1 MHRHDLFPLSLMNLL
16 LSSHSGIF
24 YPYVFLYEQAAQRD
38 SQNHI
43 IYKAMSNGHGAEC
56 AAVKV
61 QIRKRKHELAEIN
74 VRAKRR
80 EQSTHRACIGHL
92 CGPIYKERRLDR
104 PDPYPVRR
112 GGTLLE
118 RYL

>member
-1 MHRHDLFPLSLMNLL
+1 MIFSLSLMNLL

-24 YPYVFLYEQAAQRD
+24 YPYVFLYEQASQRD

-43 IYKAMSNGHGAEC
+43 NYKAISNGHGAEC

-74 VRAKRR
+74 VRAKNEGNQR
-80 EQSTHRACIGHL
+80 IGHAL
-92 CGPIYKERRLDR
+92 DIYAA
-104 PDPYPVRR
+104 PYIKSAASTGRILIRSAGAAPFWRDS
-112 GGTLLE
+112 
-118 RYL
+118 